1 VKRRQTSSR
10 SKRAKAARQAAEVQT
25 LEVRAREA
33 ELSNAARVRA
43 YVDLFSKVGAMVR
56 DPAMDELTRL
66 RLRNLLQEHHQL
78 YGGLMQPTDDRSILK
93 RVAVKTGHRSV
104 ESLWHYID
112 LAWDEM
118 DVWGKVDGALER
130 LRSTDR
136 FYEELLDLRRDVA
149 TSRSATPAQIIDH
162 VTARLSEILG
172 DARVGFASVE

>member
-1 VKRRQTSSR
+1 
-10 SKRAKAARQAAEVQT
+10 
-25 LEVRAREA
+25 
-33 ELSNAARVRA
+33 
-43 YVDLFSKVGAMVR
+43 M
-56 DPAMDELTRL
+56 
-66 RLRNLLQEHHQL
+66 
-78 YGGLMQPTDDRSILK
+78 
-93 RVAVKTGHRSV
+93 KTGHRSV

-172 DARVGFASVE
+172 DARVGFASV